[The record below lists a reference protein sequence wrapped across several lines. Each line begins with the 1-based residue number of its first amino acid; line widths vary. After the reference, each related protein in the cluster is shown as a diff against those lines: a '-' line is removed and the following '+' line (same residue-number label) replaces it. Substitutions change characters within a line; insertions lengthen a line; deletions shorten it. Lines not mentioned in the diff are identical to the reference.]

1 MCCECPCCDCTC
13 DDCDDTGDRSWGSPM
28 WNTNNPHALALAG
41 ETPAEKVVRLRQALE
56 FEESR

>member
-1 MCCECPCCDCTC
+1 
-13 DDCDDTGDRSWGSPM
+13 M